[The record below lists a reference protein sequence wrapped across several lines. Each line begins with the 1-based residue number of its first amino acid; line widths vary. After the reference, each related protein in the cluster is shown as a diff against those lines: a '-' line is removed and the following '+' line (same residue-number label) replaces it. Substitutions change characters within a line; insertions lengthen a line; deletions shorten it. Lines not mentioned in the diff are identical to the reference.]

1 MCRGLSC
8 PWRSRRTRE
17 ASRWE
22 WGKGGQ
28 SRTWWEPTPQRL
40 GGCLQSCCRGWGQAW
55 GPLLRQAGRQSLG
68 LTLVPSGTSRLRLVS
83 CPQTSDSGLYTKDP
97 GARVAFP
104 LLGQALCC
112 LTAPGHL
119 WFWLQGIC
127 RGSWHLRPSCL
138 VTLSFRGRPAEAA
151 GTPAQPALS
160 LCPRPREPE
169 RVWAGQG
176 GNVCIRAENGS
187 VLTGQSLN
195 PIACVWI
202 I

>member
-28 SRTWWEPTPQRL
+28 SGTWWEPTPQRL

-83 CPQTSDSGLYTKDP
+83 CPQTSDSGLYQGP
-97 GARVAFP
+97 RCPRGLPAARAGAMLSHCSRAP
-104 LLGQALCC
+104 LVLAS
-112 LTAPGHL
+112 GHL
-119 WFWLQGIC
+119 PWELAPAALLPCHPVLQGA
-127 RGSWHLRPSCL
+127 SC
-138 VTLSFRGRPAEAA
+138 
-151 GTPAQPALS
+151 
-160 LCPRPREPE
+160 
-169 RVWAGQG
+169 
-176 GNVCIRAENGS
+176 
-187 VLTGQSLN
+187 
-195 PIACVWI
+195 
-202 I
+202 